1 VCGIVGWVQF
11 GRAADRSSA
20 VLDAMVATLRR
31 RGPDGTG
38 TWINGP
44 VALGHRRLAVIDLVG
59 GHQPMTV
66 EMPNGAVT
74 ITYSGEAYNYR
85 DLRRELESRG
95 HRFTTVSDTEVVLRG
110 YLEWGEDLPTKL
122 NGMFA
127 FAVWD
132 GRRQALVLA
141 RDRLGV
147 KPLYYEP
154 IADGVLFASEP
165 KAILAHPD
173 ATRVVDL
180 DGLRRSLAF
189 TVTIPGVA
197 WAGMHEVEPGEL
209 VAVGPT
215 GIRTRRYWRLTT
227 REHGDDAPTTVAR
240 VRALLDDIVRR
251 QLIADVPV
259 GVMLSGGLDSSTLTA
274 LAAATGDEIDTYEID
289 FVGYGDHFV
298 ANRERAAPDAPFVAD
313 VVAHLGTRHRRIVL
327 DHRDVADPDLRR
339 TVVQAYDVPPGSGDR
354 DRSLHLLFRT
364 IRDASTVVL
373 SGEAADEVFG
383 GYATFHDPAAQ
394 RAETFPW
401 IASSFDT
408 YGPAPGVFRR
418 KLDRALD
425 LQGHIASAYEAATA
439 EVEHLDGA
447 SAQERRMRLVH
458 HLYLT
463 RSVRVLLD
471 RKDRVS
477 MATGLEV
484 RVPYCDHRLVE
495 YVYNAPWGLKAFDG
509 REKSLLRAAVADL
522 LPASVLQR
530 VKTAYPSIAGPSYV
544 QALQH
549 QAADLVADG
558 GHEVFAIVDPTWL
571 IAATREPPDAL
582 PPRTRNTLEWA
593 LNVAAWL
600 DTSHPTLAL
609 PC

>member
-1 VCGIVGWVQF
+1 MCGIVGWVQF
-11 GRAADRSSA
+11 GREAGRSRA
-20 VLDAMVATLRR
+20 VLDAMVATQRR
-31 RGPDGTG
+31 RGPDGAG
-38 TWINGP
+38 TWIDGP

-59 GHQPMTV
+59 GRQPMTV
-66 EMPNGAVT
+66 DTPSGPVT
-74 ITYSGEAYNYR
+74 LVYSGEAYNYR
-85 DLRRELESRG
+85 ELRRQLEGRG

-110 YLEWGEDLPTKL
+110 YLEWGEDLPTRL

-127 FAVWD
+127 FAIWD
-132 GRRQALVLA
+132 GRRQALVLT

-154 IADGVLFASEP
+154 IADGVLFGSEP

-173 ATRVVDL
+173 ATRIVDL
-180 DGLRRSLAF
+180 DGFRRSLAF

-197 WAGMHEVEPGEL
+197 WAGMHEVQPGE
-209 VAVGPT
+209 VVTVDPT
-215 GIRTRRYWRLTT
+215 GIVARRYWQLTT
-227 REHGDDAPTTVAR
+227 REHPDDAPTTVAR
-240 VRALLDDIVRR
+240 VRALLDDIVPR

-274 LAAATGDEIDTYEID
+274 LAAGQGDVDTYEID
-289 FVGYGDHFV
+289 FVGYADHFV

-339 TVVQAYDVPPGSGDR
+339 AVVQAYDMPPGSGDR

-383 GYATFHDPAAQ
+383 GYASFHDPAVQ
-394 RAETFPW
+394 RAATFPW
-401 IASSFDT
+401 VASSFST
-408 YGPAPGVFRR
+408 YGPAPGMFRPG
-418 KLDRALD
+418 LDRALD
-425 LQGHIASAYEAATA
+425 LERHIAQAYAAAAA

-447 SAQERRMRLVH
+447 SAHERRMRLVH

-495 YVYNAPWGLKAFDG
+495 YVYNVPWRLKVFDD

-522 LPASVLQR
+522 LPASVVQR
-530 VKTAYPSIAGPSYV
+530 VKTAYPSITDPSYV
-544 QALQH
+544 QALQG
-549 QAADLVADG
+549 QATDLLADA
-558 GHEVFAIVDPTWL
+558 GHEVFAVVEPGWLATVAGQPTE
-571 IAATREPPDAL
+571 AVPAQA
-582 PPRTRNTLEWA
+582 RNTLEWV
-593 LNVAAWL
+593 LNLGSWIDVCR
-600 DTSHPTLAL
+600 PTLDL
-609 PC
+609 PG